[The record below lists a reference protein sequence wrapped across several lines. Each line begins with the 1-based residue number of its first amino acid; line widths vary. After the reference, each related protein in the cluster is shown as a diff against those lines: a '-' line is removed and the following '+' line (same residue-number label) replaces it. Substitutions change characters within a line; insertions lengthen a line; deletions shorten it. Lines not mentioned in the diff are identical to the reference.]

1 MKNVIIPTPSRKRK
15 VHNHTPAC
23 RQHPLDDER
32 VCGCRPP
39 AGKSAGRSSGYLFR
53 LVLPVVSGA
62 LFLIPLIATGGDS
75 LFPTS
80 RTDLNPKDQKR
91 VASVTRST
99 TDFSKPEQFELMA
112 GGGATTKAS
121 VNGNIFSHFSA
132 NITFEEEQD
141 FKLGNALFT
150 KLWVSSPSSTQASD
164 GLGPLFNARACQS
177 CHLKDGRGHPPEGGA
192 DATSM
197 FLRLARPARTDE
209 ERAVIADYRKLN
221 FPDAVYGEQLQ
232 DLAVPG
238 LQAEGRLQI
247 AYQDLPVTLADGEV
261 VTLRKP
267 SYSVSD
273 LGFGPMEGDVTLS
286 PRVAPPMIGMG
297 LIQAI
302 HEADLLDNADP
313 DDKNGDGISGKAAL
327 VRDHKSGELKIGRF
341 GFKAQNAS
349 IRDQSSSAF
358 AGDIGISTPD
368 DPFDHGDC
376 RKAQSD
382 CLAMPTGVQPRLGPV
397 EAPDPVLPLVTF
409 YSENLA
415 VPARRDI
422 GDADVLKGKQLFY
435 QAGCASCHMP
445 KFVTRRDAGNKA
457 HAFQLIWPYSDF
469 LLHDMGEGLADGQQ
483 VGVADGLE
491 WRTQPL
497 WGIGLTQTVNG
508 HTFFLHDGRARNL
521 TEAILWH
528 GGEAQKA
535 RDAFASLS
543 KDDRASLLTFL
554 ESL

>member
-1 MKNVIIPTPSRKRK
+1 MKHVLIPTLSRKRK
-15 VHNHTPAC
+15 GHNHTPAC
-23 RQHPLDDER
+23 RQHPLSDGLA
-32 VCGCRPP
+32 CGCLPHRGNG
-39 AGKSAGRSSGYLFR
+39 AGKSGYWYR
-53 LVLPVVSGA
+53 LVLPLLSGA
-62 LFLIPLIATGGDS
+62 LFLIPIVATGGDS
-75 LFPTS
+75 IFPTS

-91 VASVTRST
+91 VESVTRAT

-132 NITFEEEQD
+132 NITFEEEQE

-177 CHLKDGRGHPPEGGA
+177 CHLKDGRGHPPEGAA

-197 FLRLARPARTDE
+197 FLRLARPARTDD
-209 ERAVIADYRKLN
+209 ERAAIADYRKLN

-313 DDKNGDGISGKAAL
+313 DDQDGDGISGKAAL

-358 AGDIGISTPD
+358 VGDIGISTPD

-382 CLAMPTGVQPRLGPV
+382 CLTLPTGVQPRLGPV

-422 GDADVLKGKQLFY
+422 GDAGVLKGKQLFY

-483 VGVADGLE
+483 VGVANGRE

-528 GGEAQKA
+528 GGEAEKA